1 MNIEVMSFT
10 SQWTIFS
17 PSSKKCCGPLFKIWK
32 MGSRAPSLIVHL
44 EPFAIFSHL
53 LWPFQPGGGKIIL
66 FCCDMRQKSR
76 RTDWIHIR
84 TSDKSD
90 LVAMS
95 QAVSPA
101 PLRRDLR
108 APNLI
113 KSEIRKSVGNLRQ
126 ASVAHVLEKCFK
138 VLTQVELPQYQ
149 KMLQNR
155 QLPCNL
161 GDYSLK
167 WNAALL
173 CCHLLQVPITACEK
187 NSQISEYRF
196 SLTKPMKG
204 SPQLLL

>member
-1 MNIEVMSFT
+1 MSFT
-10 SQWTIFS
+10 SQWTIFF
-17 PSSKKCCGPLFKIWK
+17 PSSKKCCGPLFNIWK

-113 KSEIRKSVGNLRQ
+113 KSEIRKYVGNLGQ
-126 ASVAHVLEKCFK
+126 AFLWHKFWKQTSKFSPKESCHNIKRCFR
-138 VLTQVELPQYQ
+138 T
-149 KMLQNR
+149 
-155 QLPCNL
+155 
-161 GDYSLK
+161 G
-167 WNAALL
+167 
-173 CCHLLQVPITACEK
+173 CCPAIWEIIL
-187 NSQISEYRF
+187 
-196 SLTKPMKG
+196 
-204 SPQLLL
+204 